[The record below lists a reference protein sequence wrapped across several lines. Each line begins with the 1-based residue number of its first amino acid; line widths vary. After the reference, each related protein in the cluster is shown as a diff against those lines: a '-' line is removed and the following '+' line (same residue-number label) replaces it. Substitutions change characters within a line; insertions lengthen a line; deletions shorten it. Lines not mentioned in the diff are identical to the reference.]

1 MKRNVNKF
9 TYETVR
15 PMQINMFVGPF
26 WIAKGEKFLHVDNE
40 DSKQTARMRRLNCLS
55 WAHISEGTFS
65 HVVTHINA
73 TYQIIIIIINRN
85 KGVKERLQTKSAAFP
100 NFGDQKKNKER

>member
-1 MKRNVNKF
+1 MKRNGNKF

-15 PMQINMFVGPF
+15 PMQINMFIGPF
-26 WIAKGEKFLHVDNE
+26 WNAEDAKLLHVDNE

-55 WAHISEGTFS
+55 WADISEGTFS

-73 TYQIIIIIINRN
+73 TYQIIIIIKINKN
-85 KGVKERLQTKSAAFP
+85 KGVKKRLQAKSAAFP
-100 NFGDQKKNKER
+100 KHQKKE